1 MAIVPEAVGK
11 KKNYTALLLL
21 ISDFCLPNPLLLAR
35 CSLLFALCRVT
46 LIA

>member
-21 ISDFCLPNPLLLAR
+21 ISA
-35 CSLLFALCRVT
+35 S
-46 LIA
+46 